1 MLNSEQKLVD
11 TEDLDGQQLISPDSE
26 PDDEEQGR
34 NLECPDNRHFDLLF
48 AVCAHEQSFSDHH
61 RVLGV

>member
-26 PDDEEQGR
+26 PDDEEHGR
-34 NLECPDNRHFDLLF
+34 NPECPDNRHFDLRMPF
-48 AVCAHEQSFSDHH
+48 PTNGNQ
-61 RVLGV
+61 

>member
-1 MLNSEQKLVD
+1 MD

-34 NLECPDNRHFDLLF
+34 NLECPDHRHFDLLF